1 MSTPII
7 LLLVIMVGGIL
18 LGFPIVWAMMS
29 GCIACLMLEPNWV
42 LTIVPQKVFL
52 GLNNFA
58 FLAIPCFLLCGD
70 IMARGGLSRR
80 LCDFCNAL
88 VGWLKGGLSIVAI
101 IACAIFAAISGSAV
115 ATTAA
120 IGGIMHPEMVKRGYS
135 SPYSA
140 ALPAVA
146 GTLGI
151 IIPPSI
157 VFVIYGNITGTS
169 ISQLLMAGVV
179 PGVLCAAALCV
190 LAYIIARRRSYEV
203 DQMFSWRGLG
213 QSFLRSVFALLM
225 PLIILGGI
233 YAGICTPT
241 ESSAIACLYGA
252 IVCFVAYH
260 DLTFKSFCKVLESTA
275 VSVSTLMLLVVT
287 AQVVGFLFT
296 YYSIPTTVANF
307 FLEHVASKTGFILI
321 TIAIMVLCGMFLD
334 TSANNLILGP
344 IFSPIAAM
352 YGMDPV
358 HFGLIF
364 VFLLALGQA
373 TPPFGTC
380 LFVSC
385 TLNNDTFS
393 DVVRESFPFMI
404 TELACI
410 ILFAFVPGL
419 STWLPGMMQG

>member
-1 MSTPII
+1 MSMSIV
-7 LLLVIMVGGIL
+7 LLLVIMIGGIL

-29 GCIACLMLEPNWV
+29 GCIACLMLEPSLA

-70 IMARGGLSRR
+70 IMARGGLSKR

-88 VGWLKGGLSIVAI
+88 VGWMRGGLSMVAIVA
-101 IACAIFAAISGSAV
+101 CAVFAAISGSAV

-120 IGGIMHPEMVKRGYS
+120 IGGIMHPEMLKNGYS
-135 SPYSA
+135 SPYAA

-169 ISQLLMAGVV
+169 ISKLLMAGII

-190 LAYIIARRRSYEV
+190 WAYVVAKKRNYQV
-203 DQMFSWRGLG
+203 DQSFSWGTLG
-213 QSFLRSVFALLM
+213 SSFLRSIFALLM
-225 PLIILGGI
+225 PVIILGGI
-233 YAGICTPT
+233 YLGVCTPT
-241 ESSAIACLYGA
+241 ESSAIACMYGA
-252 IVCFVAYH
+252 VVCFFVYGE
-260 DLTFKSFCKVLESTA
+260 LTAKSFLKVLENTA

-296 YYSIPTTVANF
+296 YHNIPTIIAGF
-307 FLEHVASKTGFILI
+307 FLEHVATKTGFIFI
-321 TIAIMVLCGMFLD
+321 TMVIMLLCGMFLD

-344 IFSPIAAM
+344 IFAPIAVL

-364 VFLLALGQA
+364 VFLLAVGQA

-385 TLNNDTFS
+385 TINNDTFS
-393 DVVRESFPFMI
+393 DVVKESMPFILVEM
-404 TELACI
+404 ACI
-410 ILFAFVPGL
+410 LLFAFVPAL
-419 STWLPGMMQG
+419 STWLPNFM

>member
-1 MSTPII
+1 
-7 LLLVIMVGGIL
+7 
-18 LGFPIVWAMMS
+18 
-29 GCIACLMLEPNWV
+29 
-42 LTIVPQKVFL
+42 
-52 GLNNFA
+52 
-58 FLAIPCFLLCGD
+58 
-70 IMARGGLSRR
+70 
-80 LCDFCNAL
+80 
-88 VGWLKGGLSIVAI
+88 
-101 IACAIFAAISGSAV
+101 
-115 ATTAA
+115 
-120 IGGIMHPEMVKRGYS
+120 MHPEMVKRGYS